1 MSQFGF
7 VGPAYEAANSTQDN
21 QRLINWY
28 VETDT
33 NGQTPG
39 TVGADAKVATAL
51 LGVPGLIALS
61 TAFTGPSRAV
71 WPLPGNT
78 QCLFVIGARVILAT
92 VVNAATA
99 SANPGLNFADIGGLL
114 TSTGPVKIRDNGVG
128 GIAALVDGANLYV
141 YNIANQTLARSTDA
155 AFLGSTTVVELDGIF
170 VFNQPNSQKFYC
182 SPVYWNGVS
191 PMDATY
197 YALKDNSSDNI
208 VGLFENARQLWVM
221 GESTIEPWYNAGNPT
236 FPFSRLSGGMIQLG
250 CGAAQSISRIGPE
263 IVMLARSERGENSVI
278 IIKGYQYEVISTFAI
293 SYALTQYT
301 VVSDA
306 IGYVYVEEGHMFYVL
321 IFPTADATWVYD
333 FSTDVWHQRASFD
346 PLTGLFHRQ
355 RVNNLINFANM
366 RIGGDFNNGRIYQ
379 QTRQA
384 YADDQYPLVCLR
396 RAPHVWDKNDRNRVN
411 HARLQVDLTPGSGLP
426 FGQGQNPQAMLKW
439 SNDQGRT
446 FGNEHW
452 ATMGVQG
459 TSLTRVIWRRLGSSR
474 DRVYE
479 VRISDP
485 VRRDVAGASLRV
497 EVTGQ

>member
-1 MSQFGF
+1 MEFGF

-28 VETDT
+28 VETDN

-39 TVGADAKVATAL
+39 SVGAEAKVATAL

-61 TAFTGPSRAV
+61 TAFTGPCRGAWV
-71 WPLPGNT
+71 LPGNT
-78 QCLFVIGARVILAT
+78 QALFVIGSRVVL
-92 VVNAATA
+92 VNVTTPATA
-99 SANPGLNFADIGGLL
+99 LANPVLSFADVGGLI
-114 TSTGPVKIRDNGVG
+114 TSTGPIKIRDNGAG
-128 GIAALVDGANLYV
+128 GIAALVDGVNLYI
-141 YNIANQTLARSTDA
+141 YNIANQTVTRSTDG
-155 AFLGSTTVVELDGIF
+155 AFTGSNTVIELDGIF
-170 VFNQPNSQKFYC
+170 VWHQPGSQKFYC
-182 SPVYWNGVS
+182 SPLYWNGIS
-191 PMDATY
+191 PIDATY
-197 YALKDNSSDNI
+197 YALKDNASDN
-208 VGLFENARQLWVM
+208 VVAVFENARQLWIM

-250 CGAAQSISRIGPE
+250 CGAAQSIARGGPE

-278 IIKGYQYEVISTFAI
+278 MLKGYQYETISTFAI

-306 IGYVYVEEGHMFYVL
+306 IGYVYAEEGHMFYVL

-333 FSTDVWHQRASFD
+333 FSTGVWHQRASFD

-355 RVNNLINFANM
+355 RINNLVNFAGM
-366 RIGGDFNNGRIYQ
+366 RIGGDFVNGRIYQ
-379 QTRQA
+379 QTRKA
-384 YADDQYPLVCLR
+384 YADDQYPLVALR

-411 HARLQVDLTPGSGLP
+411 HARLQVDMTPGSGLAT
-426 FGQGQNPQAMLKW
+426 GQGQNPQAMLRW

-452 ATMGVQG
+452 APIGAMGN
-459 TSLTRVIWRRLGSSR
+459 SLTRVMWRRMGSSR

-479 VRISDP
+479 MRISDP
-485 VRRDVAGASLRV
+485 VKRDVAGASLRV
-497 EVTGQ
+497 EITGQ